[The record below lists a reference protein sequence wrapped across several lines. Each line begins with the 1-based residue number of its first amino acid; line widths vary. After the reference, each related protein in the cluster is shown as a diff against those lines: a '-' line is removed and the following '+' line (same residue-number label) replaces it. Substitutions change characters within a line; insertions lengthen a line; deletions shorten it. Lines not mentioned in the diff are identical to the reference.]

1 MSTIKSYK
9 GFNKDMTCRDFKYEV
24 GKEYETDRIK
34 LCETGFHACE
44 HPLDVWD
51 YYPPVGGNRFCEV
64 KQSGKKETD
73 GTKTVSSKIKIGA
86 EIGIAGL
93 VKAHIEWISEQTRD
107 IVYKVLSPLKAISES
122 KDEAQI
128 GSSGNGAQIGSS
140 GNWAKIGSSGNWAQI
155 GSSGDEAKIGSSG
168 NWAQIGSSGNWA
180 KIGSSGNW
188 AKIGSS
194 GDEAKIGSSGNW
206 AQIGS
211 SGNWAKIG
219 SSGDGAQIGSS
230 GNVVQIGSSGNGAKI
245 ECTGNNSVVAC
256 AGRNNLVKAPIGT
269 WICLSEFD
277 DTGICI
283 GMKAFKIDGKK
294 YPADTWLKIKN
305 GKIVKA

>member
-140 GNWAKIGSSGNWAQI
+140 GNWAKIGSSGN
-155 GSSGDEAKIGSSG
+155 
-168 NWAQIGSSGNWA
+168 
-180 KIGSSGNW
+180 
-188 AKIGSS
+188 
-194 GDEAKIGSSGNW
+194 
-206 AQIGS
+206 
-211 SGNWAKIG
+211 
-219 SSGDGAQIGSS
+219 
-230 GNVVQIGSSGNGAKI
+230 GAKI